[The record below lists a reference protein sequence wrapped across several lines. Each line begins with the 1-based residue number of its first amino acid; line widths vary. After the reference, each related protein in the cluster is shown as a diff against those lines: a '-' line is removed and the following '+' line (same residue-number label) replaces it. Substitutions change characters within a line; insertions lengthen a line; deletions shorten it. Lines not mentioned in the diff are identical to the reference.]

1 MTSDPSLQRFFA
13 RYADAAARD
22 EPEALA
28 AMYAPTFIV
37 GGPQGSSAFS
47 NDARFLEWLRQVRAF
62 NRDHGMTSL
71 APLSV
76 HGLALSPCH
85 TLATVRWGAQFA
97 RTGERIVEFEIAYLL
112 EKNGQDWNILTYIS
126 QRDQAE
132 EMEKLGVL

>member
-1 MTSDPSLQRFFA
+1 
-13 RYADAAARD
+13 
-22 EPEALA
+22 
-28 AMYAPTFIV
+28 
-37 GGPQGSSAFS
+37 
-47 NDARFLEWLRQVRAF
+47 LRQVRAF
-62 NRDHGMTSL
+62 NRDHGMTGL

-112 EKNGQDWNILTYIS
+112 EKNGQDWKILTYIS